1 VIRRLRRLVLP
12 LVAAALALVPL
23 PAHFVER
30 VYAAG
35 WYPHL
40 QPLLTRVSNG
50 VPFAWLDPLVA
61 LTAGA
66 MLIGA
71 ARAWR
76 RAGSPWWR
84 RVANVVILAL
94 QAAAFLYVA
103 FLVLWGFNYRRAPAV
118 ERLHVAPERVTADRL
133 ARLSSRAVAQVNALH
148 DPARSRAGL
157 RGDVLIATM
166 APAFAQAQGLLG
178 SRWRMTPGRPKASFI
193 GRTFPL
199 SGVDGMINP
208 FGLEVILNPEVLPFE
223 RPYVLAHEWAHLA
236 GHAPESE
243 ASFVAFLA
251 CLQGPPDMQY
261 SGWLDLLL
269 HVARALSPAARRD
282 TLEAI
287 GQGPRADL
295 RAIETRLRRVQPAV
309 HQVSWSVYDQY
320 LRANR
325 VASGVA
331 DYGEVLNLV
340 LGSPL
345 TASAVNP

>member
-1 VIRRLRRLVLP
+1 MRRLVLP
-12 LVAAALALVPL
+12 LVAAALAFVPL

-30 VYAAG
+30 VYAVG
-35 WYPHL
+35 WYTHL
-40 QPLLTRVSNG
+40 QPLLTGVSNA

-71 ARAWR
+71 AWAWR
-76 RAGSPWWR
+76 RAGGPWWR
-84 RVANVVILAL
+84 RFANVVILAL
-94 QAAAFLYVA
+94 QAGAFLYVA

-118 ERLHVAPERVTADRL
+118 ERLHVSPERVTADRL
-133 ARLSSRAVAQVNALH
+133 VRLASRAVAEVNALH

-157 RGDVLIATM
+157 RGDVLVATM

-251 CLQGPPDMQY
+251 CLQGSRGDAVQRLAGPSPARRSRPAPSRTAGHTRSD
-261 SGWLDLLL
+261 WR
-269 HVARALSPAARRD
+269 RALAPTCAPSRPACA
-282 TLEAI
+282 
-287 GQGPRADL
+287 
-295 RAIETRLRRVQPAV
+295 
-309 HQVSWSVYDQY
+309 
-320 LRANR
+320 
-325 VASGVA
+325 ASSLPFTTSAGRCTTSTCA
-331 DYGEVLNLV
+331 Q
-340 LGSPL
+340 
-345 TASAVNP
+345 TASRAAWPITARC